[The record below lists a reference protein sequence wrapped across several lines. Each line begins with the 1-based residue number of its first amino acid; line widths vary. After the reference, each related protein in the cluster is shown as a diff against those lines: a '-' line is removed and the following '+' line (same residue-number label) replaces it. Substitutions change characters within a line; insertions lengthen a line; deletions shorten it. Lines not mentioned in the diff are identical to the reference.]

1 MSKLFPKDR
10 WFFDQFNSAARNLH
24 LASSQFA
31 ELLQNFSESALLTST
46 RQIKEL
52 EHDGDNLT
60 HQMVDRLNKS
70 FLTPFDR
77 EDIYQLIV
85 RMDDV
90 LDMLDGAASRI
101 LHYRVGSPPQKLTQL
116 VIVLHHATGVVE
128 TLVNSMQP
136 RLSYGKIKPYLEQ
149 IHHHENEG
157 DQLQREALMDLFDN
171 EKDPI
176 RVIKLKQIYEFVE
189 AAIDKC
195 EDVANVIEGI
205 CVKHA

>member
-10 WFFDQFNSAARNLH
+10 WFFDQFSAAARNLH
-24 LASSQFA
+24 EASLKFV
-31 ELLQNFSESALLTST
+31 ELLQNFSETNLIIATQ
-46 RQIKEL
+46 QIKEL
-52 EHDGDNLT
+52 EHSGDHLT
-60 HQMVDRLNKS
+60 HQVVARLNKS

-90 LDMLDGAASRI
+90 LDMLDSAASRI
-101 LHYRVGSPPQKLTQL
+101 LHYRVGVPPEKLTQL
-116 VIVLHHATGVVE
+116 VIVLDRATSVVE
-128 TLVNSMQP
+128 TLVCSLQP
-136 RLSYGKIKPYLEQ
+136 RISYAKIKPYLET
-149 IHHHENEG
+149 IHQHENDG
-157 DQLQREALMDLFDN
+157 DQLQREALMDLFDH

-189 AAIDKC
+189 SSIDKC

>member
-10 WFFDQFNSAARNLH
+10 WFFDQFSAAAQNLH
-24 LASSQFA
+24 AASSKFV
-31 ELLQNFSESALLTST
+31 ELLKNFSETNLITATQ
-46 RQIKEL
+46 QIKEL

-77 EDIYQLIV
+77 EDIYQLVV

-90 LDMLDGAASRI
+90 LDMLDSAASRI
-101 LHYRVGSPPQKLTQL
+101 LHYRVGAPPEKLLQI
-116 VIVLHHATGVVE
+116 VIVLDNAAGVVA
-128 TLVNSMQP
+128 TLVDSMQP
-136 RLSYGKIKPYLEQ
+136 RLTYVKIKPYLEL
-149 IHHHENEG
+149 IHQHENEG
-157 DQLQREALMDLFDN
+157 DQLQREALMDLFDH

-176 RVIKLKQIYEFVE
+176 RVIKLKQIYECVE
-189 AAIDKC
+189 GAIDKC